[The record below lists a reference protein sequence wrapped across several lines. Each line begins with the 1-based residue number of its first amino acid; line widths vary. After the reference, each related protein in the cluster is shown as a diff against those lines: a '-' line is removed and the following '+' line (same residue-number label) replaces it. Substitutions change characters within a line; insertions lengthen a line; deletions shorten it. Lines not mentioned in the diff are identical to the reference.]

1 MTRPASRF
9 SRLSRTP
16 GGSDRSSHRST
27 ACVFTRSSPPTAW
40 SSSRGSSTRS
50 PRVPWTPRLGRC
62 FGTSPRLRRGPCS
75 RSSSAGCT
83 ARTWTTLTVS
93 SSCAPRRVGDPR
105 RLVWS
110 THRRRLESWNGARRS
125 RPARARRGLGSRR
138 RMRKPT
144 GRWTRRG
151 YPRGRAVRPA
161 ARARGTARLRLRLRG
176 SEMTTRGYPPRTLCS
191 AVWSERFWP
200 PASSS
205 GCCSASRRPR
215 RSPRACPRRWTITSL
230 SPWRSLRLNSRRTR
244 RAGVRRPG
252 PSEPP
257 RRSAYRRWLR
267 RATRRRREPRR
278 LGGRAGP
285 RRSPGSSSGS
295 PRWPRRARS
304 S

>member
-1 MTRPASRF
+1 MTPPASRF

-27 ACVFTRSSPPTAW
+27 GCAFTRRSPPTAW

-50 PRVPWTPRLGRC
+50 PRVASTPRLGRC

-83 ARTWTTLTVS
+83 ARTWTTLTTS
-93 SSCAPRRVGDPR
+93 LSCAPRRVGDPR

-110 THRRRLESWNGARRS
+110 THRRRLESWNGARRA
-125 RPARARRGLGSRR
+125 RPARRGLGSRR
-138 RMRKPT
+138 RRRKPT

-161 ARARGTARLRLRLRG
+161 ARARGTARRRLRG
-176 SEMTTRGYPPRTLCS
+176 SEMTTRGCPPRTPCS

-215 RSPRACPRRWTITSL
+215 RSPCACPRRWTITVPTRL
-230 SPWRSLRLNSRRTR
+230 SRSPRLNSRRTR

-257 RRSAYRRWLR
+257 RRSAFRRWR
-267 RATRRRREPRR
+267 RRETRRRREPRR

-295 PRWPRRARS
+295 LRWPRRARS